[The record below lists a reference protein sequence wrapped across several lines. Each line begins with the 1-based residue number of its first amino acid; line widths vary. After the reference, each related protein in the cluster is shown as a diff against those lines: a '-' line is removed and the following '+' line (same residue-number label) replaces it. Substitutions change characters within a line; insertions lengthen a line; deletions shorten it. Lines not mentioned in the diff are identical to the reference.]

1 MSKALWS
8 DKRKF
13 IWVLTLVLLSA
24 FFLTSWSSYQ
34 VARHS
39 LTEQIESNTLPL
51 TSDNIYSE
59 IQQDLLRPIFISS
72 LMAHDTFVRDW
83 ALQDAKDPAPMVRYL
98 KELQERFGT
107 VTSFYVSE
115 KTGRYYHST
124 GVLKTVSDKDPKDEW
139 YFRVRDLPAGED
151 FEINID
157 TDTADRSKTT
167 VFVNYKVYD
176 FNKQLIGVTGVG
188 LAVDKVRELI
198 EKYQERYSRSIYF
211 IDRQGRVALHGKN
224 YRGPEYIH
232 ADPALAPLATQILT
246 SPGGSYQYERQD
258 QQVYLNS

>member
-72 LMAHDTFVRDW
+72 LMAHDTFLRDW
-83 ALQDAKDPAPMVRYL
+83 ALSDEADAQPMVRYL

-115 KTGRYYHST
+115 KDRTLLSLQRCTENGQCQEPRGCVVFPGSGSAGRRR
-124 GVLKTVSDKDPKDEW
+124 
-139 YFRVRDLPAGED
+139 F
-151 FEINID
+151 
-157 TDTADRSKTT
+157 
-167 VFVNYKVYD
+167 
-176 FNKQLIGVTGVG
+176 
-188 LAVDKVRELI
+188 
-198 EKYQERYSRSIYF
+198 
-211 IDRQGRVALHGKN
+211 
-224 YRGPEYIH
+224 
-232 ADPALAPLATQILT
+232 
-246 SPGGSYQYERQD
+246 
-258 QQVYLNS
+258 

>member
-167 VFVNYKVYD
+167 VFLITTMIQPFRTTLKWFCSGGLNHGQ
-176 FNKQLIGVTGVG
+176 KQGSISKKHEHSYL
-188 LAVDKVRELI
+188 
-198 EKYQERYSRSIYF
+198 YS
-211 IDRQGRVALHGKN
+211 ALW
-224 YRGPEYIH
+224 R
-232 ADPALAPLATQILT
+232 
-246 SPGGSYQYERQD
+246 
-258 QQVYLNS
+258 